1 MLIIGK
7 GNYKNIL
14 YEYIKQNSLKNI
26 VLLKNFNKNPFP
38 FIKSSDL
45 FILTSKYEGLPNVL
59 LETIALK
66 KMVIS
71 SDCPTGPKEILDN
84 GKGGLFFK
92 IGDHKDLSKKIIY
105 YLNNKKIINKK
116 ISHSFKMLDR
126 FDYNKNLYKYLDL
139 IKNELIKK

>member
-84 GKGGLFFK
+84 GKGGLLFK
-92 IGDHKDLSKKIIY
+92 VGKYNELANKINFY
-105 YLNNKKIINKK
+105 FNNKKQVEKK
-116 ISHSFKMLDR
+116 IQYAFRRLDR
-126 FDYNKNLYKYLDL
+126 FDSNLNLKKYLYFV
-139 IKNELIKK
+139 KKVMKS